1 MPDQSS
7 EDTLL
12 LVDPD
17 LDFLDW
23 STKHL
28 SAKNLRVLRCDNA
41 ANAVKVIEKT
51 PVSVVVAAME
61 LEPFDGM
68 ELLGRILQQSPQTL
82 VILTAGFP
90 TTGQIIEATQRGAH
104 DVLRKESLAF
114 ELRPVVESAL
124 QTQDDRRSAGQPD
137 AEMPKHDGRVK
148 MIGISRALQEVFKLV
163 GRVARSDAPVLIAG
177 ESGTGKELV
186 AKAVHEYSPRRQKEM
201 ITINCGAIPENLLE
215 SELFGHEKGSFTGAI
230 ARRAGRFEQAD
241 GGTLFLDE
249 IGDMPLSIQVKLLR
263 VLQDGS
269 FSRVGANETLTTDVR
284 IVAATHKNLTDEV
297 AAGRFREDLYYRLN
311 VVEIKIPALRER
323 MEDIPLLAEYF
334 LQRIT
339 RKNGM
344 ARIRISAEAITTLQ
358 SHHWPGNVREL
369 ENTIARACA
378 LASSQILLPA
388 DIPLASAPRKSAAGL
403 HGGARPVDQR
413 RPFRRGSPRMAER
426 RNRRPDSRTRGRRSQ
441 GSLQHAQPADRG
453 FTQTACPTRSD
464 MLHIVEHP
472 LIADELTRLRDPAC
486 PSPEFR
492 QRVRRIASLMVP
504 AGHRE
509 FRNHGRAVQHAA
521 GNHRGGE
528 IDPWCHPGADFARRI
543 GISRWISRPD
553 PPRVRR
559 PHRPGAE

>member
-1 MPDQSS
+1 MSDSPQ

-23 STKHL
+23 ATKHL
-28 SAKNLRVLRCDNA
+28 FASNLRVLRCDNA
-41 ANAVKVIEKT
+41 SNALKVIEKT
-51 PVSVVVAAME
+51 EVSVIVAAME

-68 ELLGRILQQSPQTL
+68 ELLGRIMQQSPKTL

-114 ELRPVVESAL
+114 ELRPIVESAL
-124 QTQDDRRSAGQPD
+124 QIQDDRRSAGQPD

-269 FSRVGANETLTTDVR
+269 FSRVGSNETLTTDVR
-284 IVAATHKNLTDEV
+284 IVAATHKNLVEEV
-297 AAGRFREDLYYRLN
+297 AGGRFREDLYYRLN

-344 ARIRISAEAITTLQ
+344 ARIHISAEAITTLQ

-369 ENTIARACA
+369 ENTVARACA
-378 LASSQILLPA
+378 LATSQILLPA
-388 DIPLASAPRKSAAGL
+388 DIPLASSPRKSPAGFAA
-403 HGGARPVDQR
+403 AIDQVINDA
-413 RPFRRGSPRMAER
+413 PSGT
-426 RNRRPDSRTRGRRSQ
+426 D
-441 GSLQHAQPADRG
+441 
-453 FTQTACPTRSD
+453 
-464 MLHIVEHP
+464 
-472 LIADELTRLRDPAC
+472 LIAWLSSEIAGRVLDRAGGDLKEASVALNIPLAELRKLLAQK
-486 PSPEFR
+486 S
-492 QRVRRIASLMVP
+492 
-504 AGHRE
+504 
-509 FRNHGRAVQHAA
+509 
-521 GNHRGGE
+521 
-528 IDPWCHPGADFARRI
+528 
-543 GISRWISRPD
+543 
-553 PPRVRR
+553 
-559 PHRPGAE
+559 

>member
-1 MPDQSS
+1 MPDTAC

-23 STKHL
+23 ATKHL
-28 SAKNLRVLRCDNA
+28 TAKNLRILRCDSAGNA
-41 ANAVKVIEKT
+41 IKIIQKT
-51 PVSVVVAAME
+51 EVNLVVSAME

-68 ELLGRILQQSPQTL
+68 ELLSQIQQQSPQTL

-114 ELRPVVESAL
+114 ELRQVVESAL
-124 QTQDDRRSAGQPD
+124 QMQDDRRSAYRPD
-137 AEMPKHDGRVK
+137 SEMPKHDGRVK

-186 AKAVHEYSPRRQKEM
+186 AKAVHEYSPRRKNEM

-269 FSRVGANETLTTDVR
+269 FSRVGANETLMTDVR
-284 IVAATHKNLTDEV
+284 IVAATHKNLSAEV

-311 VVEIKIPALRER
+311 VVEIKIPALRDR
-323 MEDIPLLAEYF
+323 LEDIPLLAEFF
-334 LQRIT
+334 LERIT

-344 ARIRISAEAITTLQ
+344 ARIRISAEAVTTLQ
-358 SHHWPGNVREL
+358 S
-369 ENTIARACA
+369 IARACA
-378 LASSQILLPA
+378 LATSQILLPA
-388 DIPLASAPRKSAAGL
+388 DIPLASAPRNSE
-403 HGGARPVDQR
+403 GGFTATVDQLINAV
-413 RPFRRGSPRMAER
+413 PMGASILNWLSVEVASRMLER
-426 RNRRPDSRTRGRRSQ
+426 ADGDLKQTSN
-441 GSLQHAQPADRG
+441 SLNLTLPELRKLLAQK
-453 FTQTACPTRSD
+453 S
-464 MLHIVEHP
+464 
-472 LIADELTRLRDPAC
+472 
-486 PSPEFR
+486 
-492 QRVRRIASLMVP
+492 
-504 AGHRE
+504 
-509 FRNHGRAVQHAA
+509 
-521 GNHRGGE
+521 
-528 IDPWCHPGADFARRI
+528 
-543 GISRWISRPD
+543 
-553 PPRVRR
+553 
-559 PHRPGAE
+559 

>member
-1 MPDQSS
+1 MSGVAQG
-7 EDTLL
+7 DTLL

-23 STKHL
+23 ATKHL
-28 SAKNLRVLRCDNA
+28 AAKDLRVLRCDNA
-41 ANAVKVIEKT
+41 AKAVKVIEKT
-51 PVSVVVAAME
+51 PISVVVAAMT

-68 ELLGRILQQSPQTL
+68 ELLGRILEQSPQTL
-82 VILTAGFP
+82 VVLTAGFP

-124 QTQDDRRSAGQPD
+124 QMQDDRRSAGQLV

-163 GRVARSDAPVLIAG
+163 GKVARSDAPVLIVG

-269 FSRVGANETLTTDVR
+269 YSRVGANETLTTDVR

-323 MEDIPLLAEYF
+323 LEDIPLLAEFF

-344 ARIRISAEAITTLQ
+344 ARIRISAEAIATLQ

-378 LASSQILLPA
+378 LASSHILLPA
-388 DIPLASAPRKSAAGL
+388 DIPLASSPRKSAAGFVAAL
-403 HGGARPVDQR
+403 DQLINAAPLGEDLLDWLTSELAGRVLERADGDLKEAAILLNLPLTELRKRLARKR
-413 RPFRRGSPRMAER
+413 
-426 RNRRPDSRTRGRRSQ
+426 
-441 GSLQHAQPADRG
+441 
-453 FTQTACPTRSD
+453 
-464 MLHIVEHP
+464 
-472 LIADELTRLRDPAC
+472 
-486 PSPEFR
+486 
-492 QRVRRIASLMVP
+492 
-504 AGHRE
+504 
-509 FRNHGRAVQHAA
+509 
-521 GNHRGGE
+521 
-528 IDPWCHPGADFARRI
+528 
-543 GISRWISRPD
+543 
-553 PPRVRR
+553 
-559 PHRPGAE
+559 

>member
-1 MPDQSS
+1 MQTNPT

-23 STKHL
+23 ATKHL

-41 ANAVKVIEKT
+41 ANAIKVIEKT
-51 PVSVVVAAME
+51 PVSVVVAAMD
-61 LEPFDGM
+61 LEPFDGP
-68 ELLGRILQQSPQTL
+68 ELLGRIMQQSPQTL

-90 TTGQIIEATQRGAH
+90 TTGQIIEVTQRGAH

-114 ELRPVVESAL
+114 ELRPVIESAL
-124 QTQDDRRSAGQPD
+124 QTHDDRRAAHHPD

-269 FSRVGANETLTTDVR
+269 FSRVGANETMTTDVR
-284 IVAATHKNLTDEV
+284 IVAATHKNLSDEV

-323 MEDIPLLAEYF
+323 LEDIPLLAEFF

-344 ARIRISAEAITTLQ
+344 ARIRISAEAVSTLQ
-358 SHHWPGNVREL
+358 AHHWPGNVREL

-388 DIPLASAPRKSAAGL
+388 DIPLASAPRKAPDGFNASLDKLINTAPTDVNL
-403 HGGARPVDQR
+403 LDWLGGEVAKRIL
-413 RPFRRGSPRMAER
+413 E
-426 RNRRPDSRTRGRRSQ
+426 
-441 GSLQHAQPADRG
+441 
-453 FTQTACPTRSD
+453 RSD
-464 MLHIVEHP
+464 GDLKEASIAMNLP
-472 LIADELTRLRDPAC
+472 LAELRKLLA
-486 PSPEFR
+486 
-492 QRVRRIASLMVP
+492 QKK
-504 AGHRE
+504 
-509 FRNHGRAVQHAA
+509 
-521 GNHRGGE
+521 
-528 IDPWCHPGADFARRI
+528 
-543 GISRWISRPD
+543 
-553 PPRVRR
+553 
-559 PHRPGAE
+559 

>member
-1 MPDQSS
+1 MSDSQQ

-23 STKHL
+23 ATKHL
-28 SAKNLRVLRCDNA
+28 FANNLRILRCDNA
-41 ANAVKVIEKT
+41 SNALKVIEKT
-51 PVSVVVAAME
+51 EVSVIVAAME

-68 ELLGRILQQSPQTL
+68 ELLGRIMQQSPKTL

-114 ELRPVVESAL
+114 ELRPIVESAL
-124 QTQDDRRSAGQPD
+124 QIQAARRRDGQPD
-137 AEMPKHDGRVK
+137 AEMPKQDGRVK

-269 FSRVGANETLTTDVR
+269 FSRVGSNETLTTDVR
-284 IVAATHKNLTDEV
+284 IVAATHKNLVEEV
-297 AAGRFREDLYYRLN
+297 AGGRFREDLYYRLN

-358 SHHWPGNVREL
+358 THHWPGNVREL

-378 LASSQILLPA
+378 LATSQILLPA
-388 DIPLASAPRKSAAGL
+388 DIPLASSPRKSPAGFAA
-403 HGGARPVDQR
+403 AIDQVINDA
-413 RPFRRGSPRMAER
+413 PSGS
-426 RNRRPDSRTRGRRSQ
+426 D
-441 GSLQHAQPADRG
+441 
-453 FTQTACPTRSD
+453 
-464 MLHIVEHP
+464 
-472 LIADELTRLRDPAC
+472 LIAWLSSEIAGRVLERAGGDLKEASVALNIPLAELRKLLAQK
-486 PSPEFR
+486 S
-492 QRVRRIASLMVP
+492 
-504 AGHRE
+504 
-509 FRNHGRAVQHAA
+509 
-521 GNHRGGE
+521 
-528 IDPWCHPGADFARRI
+528 
-543 GISRWISRPD
+543 
-553 PPRVRR
+553 
-559 PHRPGAE
+559 

>member
-1 MPDQSS
+1 MLESPV

-17 LDFLDW
+17 LDFLEW
-23 STKHL
+23 ATKHL

-41 ANAVKVIEKT
+41 ANALKVVEKT
-51 PVSVVVAAME
+51 PVGVVVAAME

-124 QTQDDRRSAGQPD
+124 QTQEDRRSAGQPD
-137 AEMPKHDGRVK
+137 PELPKHDSRVK

-186 AKAVHEYSPRRQKEM
+186 AKALHEYSPRRQKEM

-249 IGDMPLSIQVKLLR
+249 IGDMPLAIQVKLLR
-263 VLQDGS
+263 VLQDGT
-269 FSRVGANETLTTDVR
+269 FSRVGANETLATDVR
-284 IVAATHKNLTDEV
+284 IVAATHKNLSQEV

-311 VVEIKIPALRER
+311 VVEIKIPPLRER
-323 MEDIPLLAEYF
+323 LEDIPLLAEYF

-344 ARIRISAEAITTLQ
+344 ARIRLAAEAVATLQ
-358 SHHWPGNVREL
+358 AHNWPGNVREL

-378 LASSQILLPA
+378 LASSSILLPA
-388 DIPLASAPRKSAAGL
+388 DIPLASAPQKPSTGFTSA
-403 HGGARPVDQR
+403 VDQLINAA
-413 RPFRRGSPRMAER
+413 PSGTDLLEWLNSQVA
-426 RNRRPDSRTRGRRSQ
+426 GRV
-441 GSLQHAQPADRG
+441 LE
-453 FTQTACPTRSD
+453 RSD
-464 MLHIVEHP
+464 GDLKKASTTLNLPVP
-472 LIADELTRLRDPAC
+472 DLRKLLAYKD
-486 PSPEFR
+486 
-492 QRVRRIASLMVP
+492 
-504 AGHRE
+504 
-509 FRNHGRAVQHAA
+509 
-521 GNHRGGE
+521 
-528 IDPWCHPGADFARRI
+528 
-543 GISRWISRPD
+543 
-553 PPRVRR
+553 
-559 PHRPGAE
+559 

>member
-1 MPDQSS
+1 
-7 EDTLL
+7 
-12 LVDPD
+12 
-17 LDFLDW
+17 
-23 STKHL
+23 
-28 SAKNLRVLRCDNA
+28 
-41 ANAVKVIEKT
+41 
-51 PVSVVVAAME
+51 
-61 LEPFDGM
+61 M
-68 ELLGRILQQSPQTL
+68 ELLGRIMQQSPKTL

-114 ELRPVVESAL
+114 ELRPIVESAL
-124 QTQDDRRSAGQPD
+124 QIQDDRRSAGQPD

-269 FSRVGANETLTTDVR
+269 FSRVGSNETLTTDVR
-284 IVAATHKNLTDEV
+284 IVAATHKNLVEEV
-297 AAGRFREDLYYRLN
+297 AGGRFREDLYYRLN

-369 ENTIARACA
+369 ENTVARACA
-378 LASSQILLPA
+378 LATSQILLPA
-388 DIPLASAPRKSAAGL
+388 DIPLASSPRKSPAGFAA
-403 HGGARPVDQR
+403 AIDQVINDA
-413 RPFRRGSPRMAER
+413 PSGT
-426 RNRRPDSRTRGRRSQ
+426 D
-441 GSLQHAQPADRG
+441 
-453 FTQTACPTRSD
+453 
-464 MLHIVEHP
+464 
-472 LIADELTRLRDPAC
+472 LIAWLSSEIAGRVLDRAGGDLKEASIALNIPLAELRKLLAQK
-486 PSPEFR
+486 S
-492 QRVRRIASLMVP
+492 
-504 AGHRE
+504 
-509 FRNHGRAVQHAA
+509 
-521 GNHRGGE
+521 
-528 IDPWCHPGADFARRI
+528 
-543 GISRWISRPD
+543 
-553 PPRVRR
+553 
-559 PHRPGAE
+559 

>member
-1 MPDQSS
+1 
-7 EDTLL
+7 
-12 LVDPD
+12 
-17 LDFLDW
+17 
-23 STKHL
+23 
-28 SAKNLRVLRCDNA
+28 VLRCDNA
-41 ANAVKVIEKT
+41 ANAIKVIEKT
-51 PVSVVVAAME
+51 TVSVVVAAMDM
-61 LEPFDGM
+61 EPFDGM
-68 ELLGRILQQSPQTL
+68 ELLGRIMQQSPQTL
-82 VILTAGFP
+82 VVLTAGFP

-124 QTQDDRRSAGQPD
+124 QTQEDRRSADQPA

-163 GRVARSDAPVLIAG
+163 GRVAKSDAPVLIAG

-284 IVAATHKNLTDEV
+284 IVAATHKNLVEEV

-323 MEDIPLLAEYF
+323 LEDIPLLAEYF

-344 ARIRISAEAITTLQ
+344 ARIRISAEAIATLQ
-358 SHHWPGNVREL
+358 AHHWPGNVREL

-378 LASSQILLPA
+378 LASSSILLPA
-388 DIPLASAPRKSAAGL
+388 DIPLASSPRKS
-403 HGGARPVDQR
+403 
-413 RPFRRGSPRMAER
+413 
-426 RNRRPDSRTRGRRSQ
+426 
-441 GSLQHAQPADRG
+441 
-453 FTQTACPTRSD
+453 
-464 MLHIVEHP
+464 
-472 LIADELTRLRDPAC
+472 
-486 PSPEFR
+486 
-492 QRVRRIASLMVP
+492 P
-504 AGHRE
+504 AG
-509 FRNHGRAVQHAA
+509 FMAA
-521 GNHRGGE
+521 LDQLINAAPT
-528 IDPWCHPGADFARRI
+528 DTDLLD
-543 GISRWISRPD
+543 WISREISKRILERADGDLKEAANTLRLPISD
-553 PPRVRR
+553 LRKLL
-559 PHRPGAE
+559 AAKE

>member
-1 MPDQSS
+1 MSDSPQ

-23 STKHL
+23 ATKHL
-28 SAKNLRVLRCDNA
+28 LASNLRVLRCDNA
-41 ANAVKVIEKT
+41 SNALKVIEKT
-51 PVSVVVAAME
+51 EVSVIVAAME

-68 ELLGRILQQSPQTL
+68 ELLGRIMQQSPKTL

-114 ELRPVVESAL
+114 ELRPIVESAL
-124 QTQDDRRSAGQPD
+124 QIQDDRRSAGQPD

-269 FSRVGANETLTTDVR
+269 FSRVGSNETLTTDVR
-284 IVAATHKNLTDEV
+284 IVAATHKNLVEEV
-297 AAGRFREDLYYRLN
+297 AGGRFREDLYYRLN

-369 ENTIARACA
+369 ENTVARACA
-378 LASSQILLPA
+378 LATSQILLPA
-388 DIPLASAPRKSAAGL
+388 DIPLASSPRKSPAGFAA
-403 HGGARPVDQR
+403 AIDQVINDA
-413 RPFRRGSPRMAER
+413 PSGT
-426 RNRRPDSRTRGRRSQ
+426 D
-441 GSLQHAQPADRG
+441 
-453 FTQTACPTRSD
+453 
-464 MLHIVEHP
+464 
-472 LIADELTRLRDPAC
+472 LIAWLSSEIAGRVLDRAGGDLKEASIALNIPLAELRKLLAQK
-486 PSPEFR
+486 S
-492 QRVRRIASLMVP
+492 
-504 AGHRE
+504 
-509 FRNHGRAVQHAA
+509 
-521 GNHRGGE
+521 
-528 IDPWCHPGADFARRI
+528 
-543 GISRWISRPD
+543 
-553 PPRVRR
+553 
-559 PHRPGAE
+559 

>member
-1 MPDQSS
+1 MTLNSS

-41 ANAVKVIEKT
+41 ANAIKVIEKT
-51 PVSVVVAAME
+51 NVSVVVAALE
-61 LEPFDGM
+61 LQPFDGM
-68 ELLGRILQQSPQTL
+68 ELLARIMQQSPSTL

-90 TTGQIIEATQRGAH
+90 TTSQIIEATQRGAH

-124 QTQDDRRSAGQPD
+124 QTQDDRRSASRPD
-137 AEMPKHDGRVK
+137 AEIPKHDGRVK
-148 MIGISRALQEVFKLV
+148 MIGVSRALQEVFKLV
-163 GRVARSDAPVLIAG
+163 GRVARSDAPVLISG

-269 FSRVGANETLTTDVR
+269 FSRVGANETLATDVR
-284 IVAATHKNLTDEV
+284 IVAATHKNLTEEV

-311 VVEIKIPALRER
+311 VVEIKIPPLRER

-344 ARIRISAEAITTLQ
+344 ARIHISAEAVATLQ
-358 SHHWPGNVREL
+358 DHHWPGNVREL

-388 DIPLASAPRKSAAGL
+388 DIPLASAPHRSAPGITAAIDQVINAAPADAGL
-403 HGGARPVDQR
+403 IDWLCRQVAQR
-413 RPFRRGSPRMAER
+413 ILE
-426 RNRRPDSRTRGRRSQ
+426 
-441 GSLQHAQPADRG
+441 
-453 FTQTACPTRSD
+453 RSD
-464 MLHIVEHP
+464 GDLKDTSTALKISLP
-472 LIADELTRLRDPAC
+472 ELRKL
-486 PSPEFR
+486 
-492 QRVRRIASLMVP
+492 L
-504 AGHRE
+504 
-509 FRNHGRAVQHAA
+509 
-521 GNHRGGE
+521 
-528 IDPWCHPGADFARRI
+528 
-543 GISRWISRPD
+543 
-553 PPRVRR
+553 
-559 PHRPGAE
+559 AEKP

>member
-1 MPDQSS
+1 MQTNPT
-7 EDTLL
+7 EDTIL

-23 STKHL
+23 ATKYL

-41 ANAVKVIEKT
+41 ANAIKVIEKT
-51 PVSVVVAAME
+51 PVSVVVAAMD
-61 LEPFDGM
+61 LEPFDGP
-68 ELLGRILQQSPQTL
+68 ELLGRIMQQSPQTL

-90 TTGQIIEATQRGAH
+90 TTGQIIEVTQRGAH

-114 ELRPVVESAL
+114 ELRPVIESAL
-124 QTQDDRRSAGQPD
+124 QTQDDRRAAHHPD

-269 FSRVGANETLTTDVR
+269 FSRVGANETMTTDVR
-284 IVAATHKNLTDEV
+284 IVAATHKNLSDEV

-323 MEDIPLLAEYF
+323 LEDIPLLAEFF

-344 ARIRISAEAITTLQ
+344 ARIRISAEAVSTLQ
-358 SHHWPGNVREL
+358 AHHWPGNVREL

-388 DIPLASAPRKSAAGL
+388 DIPLASAPRKAPDGFNASLDKLINTAPTDVNL
-403 HGGARPVDQR
+403 LDWLGGEVAKRIL
-413 RPFRRGSPRMAER
+413 E
-426 RNRRPDSRTRGRRSQ
+426 
-441 GSLQHAQPADRG
+441 
-453 FTQTACPTRSD
+453 RSD
-464 MLHIVEHP
+464 GDLKEASIAMNLP
-472 LIADELTRLRDPAC
+472 LAELRKLLA
-486 PSPEFR
+486 
-492 QRVRRIASLMVP
+492 QKK
-504 AGHRE
+504 
-509 FRNHGRAVQHAA
+509 
-521 GNHRGGE
+521 
-528 IDPWCHPGADFARRI
+528 
-543 GISRWISRPD
+543 
-553 PPRVRR
+553 
-559 PHRPGAE
+559 

>member
-1 MPDQSS
+1 MPLNSS

-41 ANAVKVIEKT
+41 ANAIKVIEKT
-51 PVSVVVAAME
+51 NVSVVVAALE
-61 LEPFDGM
+61 LQPFDGM
-68 ELLGRILQQSPQTL
+68 ELLARIMQQSPSTL

-90 TTGQIIEATQRGAH
+90 TTSQIIEATQRGAH

-124 QTQDDRRSAGQPD
+124 QTQDDRRSASRPD
-137 AEMPKHDGRVK
+137 AEIPKHDGRVK
-148 MIGISRALQEVFKLV
+148 MIGVSRALQEVFKLV
-163 GRVARSDAPVLIAG
+163 GRVARSDAPVLISG

-186 AKAVHEYSPRRQKEM
+186 AKAVHEYSLRRQKEM

-269 FSRVGANETLTTDVR
+269 FSRVGANETLATDVR
-284 IVAATHKNLTDEV
+284 IVAATHKNLTEEV

-311 VVEIKIPALRER
+311 VVEIKIPPLRER
-323 MEDIPLLAEYF
+323 MEDLPLLAEYF

-344 ARIRISAEAITTLQ
+344 ARIHISAEAVATLQ
-358 SHHWPGNVREL
+358 DHHWPGNVREL

-388 DIPLASAPRKSAAGL
+388 DIPLASAPHRSAPGITA
-403 HGGARPVDQR
+403 AIDQVIN
-413 RPFRRGSPRMAER
+413 A
-426 RNRRPDSRTRGRRSQ
+426 
-441 GSLQHAQPADRG
+441 APADVGLIDWLCR
-453 FTQTACPTRSD
+453 QVAQRILERSD
-464 MLHIVEHP
+464 GDLKDTSTALKISLP
-472 LIADELTRLRDPAC
+472 ELRKL
-486 PSPEFR
+486 
-492 QRVRRIASLMVP
+492 L
-504 AGHRE
+504 
-509 FRNHGRAVQHAA
+509 
-521 GNHRGGE
+521 
-528 IDPWCHPGADFARRI
+528 
-543 GISRWISRPD
+543 
-553 PPRVRR
+553 
-559 PHRPGAE
+559 AEKP